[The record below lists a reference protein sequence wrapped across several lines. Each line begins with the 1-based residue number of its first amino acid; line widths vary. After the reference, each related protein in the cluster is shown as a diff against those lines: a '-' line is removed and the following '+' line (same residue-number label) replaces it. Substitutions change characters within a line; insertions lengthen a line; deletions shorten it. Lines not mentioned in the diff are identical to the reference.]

1 MMNDIDLKGEKIMN
15 SKTNLNKAAVTQAS
29 AGVTIKKLAA
39 GGMLVALTVSL
50 SSFSIPIGASKCFP
64 IQHLVNVLAGVFLG
78 PAYGVAMAF
87 ASSLIRN
94 LSGTGTLLAFPGSMV
109 GAYLSALLFKKTG
122 KLLLAYVGEITGTG
136 LIGAILSYPVAVLI
150 LGKEV
155 AVFFFVVPFLMSTV
169 CGTLFAVFLLETLR
183 RLGLLSYLRQLI
195 N

>member
-1 MMNDIDLKGEKIMN
+1 MN
-15 SKTNLNKAAVTQAS
+15 SKTDSSKAAISQAP
-29 AGVTIKKLAA
+29 AGVTIKKLTA

-50 SSFSIPIGASKCFP
+50 SGFSIPIGASKCFP

-78 PAYGVAMAF
+78 PAYSVTMAF

-109 GAYLSALLFKKTG
+109 GAYLSALLFQQTG
-122 KLLLAYVGEITGTG
+122 KLLWTYAGEITGTG
-136 LIGAILSYPVAVLI
+136 LLGALLSYPVAVMI

-169 CGTLFAVFLLETLR
+169 CGTLFAAFLLETLR

-195 N
+195 G